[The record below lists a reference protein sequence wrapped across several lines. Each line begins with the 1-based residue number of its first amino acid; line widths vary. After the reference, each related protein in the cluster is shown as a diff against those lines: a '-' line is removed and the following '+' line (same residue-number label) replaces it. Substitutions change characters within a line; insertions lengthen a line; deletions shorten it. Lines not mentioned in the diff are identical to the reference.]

1 MLIVAIYVGVILLF
15 IRTII
20 LAKLARHEML
30 ENDTAISEQNV
41 TSLPPHIP
49 GSRRPSQI
57 PGSRRPSYIRADRI
71 YDL

>member
-41 TSLPPHIP
+41 STLPPQIP

-57 PGSRRPSYIRADRI
+57 PGSRRPSYVRADRI